1 MAKILKSPAKL
12 FLILASVFGIIWV
25 FLMPAG
31 AGYDEETHLAR
42 IYEIDHRTLLPNQWL
57 GVAGNGIPISMREI
71 SYRQKAFLLPIT
83 MGEIKDQ
90 LSLKLESEITI
101 PHLTRAT
108 YSPALYFPQ
117 AVLLKIFGFNFDLP
131 LLLNYWIIR
140 LSYLFL
146 YICLSYF
153 AIRLMPKF
161 KWTLFVLALAP
172 MAMIQAVSISA
183 DPQTNGMSFLF
194 VAWSLYLIEGKKS
207 VDKKNFWITMLL
219 VFLLF
224 IVKPNSTPLVLL
236 LILLKPTQ
244 FSNRRT
250 LAFFWL
256 AIAALF
262 LIEVG
267 GWTMIQ
273 FQAEAARRGLTET
286 QTAGFLTVFLS
297 DPLGFIANLVRYVV
311 TNLPTVFQQYIA
323 GFGYGYYAMPTAVY
337 IFFLI
342 GLGAGILHDWQLEAF
357 SKSTRILLAL
367 AFIVLF
373 FGTFALRL
381 AIKQSVGSLALSQGR
396 YFIPFIPLLI
406 FSVFGGRIKIAAN
419 ENITRLVT
427 STAVALTLIL
437 VTVAMYLVY
446 YVPCGMYVYSPGKCM
461 IPVYKNWDPTRENS
475 IVIQKDQPVEQIF
488 QPDCGK
494 TDSLSLFT
502 FTSLQPPAEGN
513 FVVELTQ
520 VKTGENLFSQ
530 EFPISSLQDNAMTTI
545 DMPPIQLD
553 TNGQY
558 QIGISSDSSLPAFS
572 IGLSD
577 RQRIRGSLSQAG
589 IIIEKDLLF
598 KYGCIK

>member
-1 MAKILKSPAKL
+1 M
-12 FLILASVFGIIWV
+12 
-25 FLMPAG
+25 
-31 AGYDEETHLAR
+31 
-42 IYEIDHRTLLPNQWL
+42 
-57 GVAGNGIPISMREI
+57 
-71 SYRQKAFLLPIT
+71 
-83 MGEIKDQ
+83 
-90 LSLKLESEITI
+90 
-101 PHLTRAT
+101 
-108 YSPALYFPQ
+108 
-117 AVLLKIFGFNFDLP
+117 
-131 LLLNYWIIR
+131 
-140 LSYLFL
+140 
-146 YICLSYF
+146 
-153 AIRLMPKF
+153 
-161 KWTLFVLALAP
+161 
-172 MAMIQAVSISA
+172 
-183 DPQTNGMSFLF
+183 TNGMSFLF

-207 VDKKNFWITMLL
+207 VDKKYFWITMLL

-446 YVPCGMYVYSPGKCM
+446 YVPCGMYV
-461 IPVYKNWDPTRENS
+461 
-475 IVIQKDQPVEQIF
+475 
-488 QPDCGK
+488 
-494 TDSLSLFT
+494 
-502 FTSLQPPAEGN
+502 
-513 FVVELTQ
+513 
-520 VKTGENLFSQ
+520 FSQ
-530 EFPISSLQDNAMTTI
+530 ANA
-545 DMPPIQLD
+545 
-553 TNGQY
+553 
-558 QIGISSDSSLPAFS
+558 
-572 IGLSD
+572 
-577 RQRIRGSLSQAG
+577 
-589 IIIEKDLLF
+589 
-598 KYGCIK
+598 

>member
-1 MAKILKSPAKL
+1 
-12 FLILASVFGIIWV
+12 
-25 FLMPAG
+25 
-31 AGYDEETHLAR
+31 
-42 IYEIDHRTLLPNQWL
+42 
-57 GVAGNGIPISMREI
+57 
-71 SYRQKAFLLPIT
+71 
-83 MGEIKDQ
+83 
-90 LSLKLESEITI
+90 
-101 PHLTRAT
+101 
-108 YSPALYFPQ
+108 
-117 AVLLKIFGFNFDLP
+117 
-131 LLLNYWIIR
+131 
-140 LSYLFL
+140 
-146 YICLSYF
+146 
-153 AIRLMPKF
+153 
-161 KWTLFVLALAP
+161 
-172 MAMIQAVSISA
+172 
-183 DPQTNGMSFLF
+183 
-194 VAWSLYLIEGKKS
+194 
-207 VDKKNFWITMLL
+207 MLL

-475 IVIQKDQPVEQIF
+475 VVIQKDQPVEQIF

-502 FTSLQPPAEGN
+502 FTSSQPPAEGN
-513 FVVELTQ
+513 FIVELTQ
-520 VKTGENLFSQ
+520 VKTGESLFSQ
-530 EFPISSLQDNAMTTI
+530 KFPISSLQDNAMTTI

-558 QIGISSDSSLPAFS
+558 QIGVSSESSLPAFS

-589 IIIEKDLLF
+589 IIIDKDLLF
-598 KYGCIK
+598 KYGCIQ